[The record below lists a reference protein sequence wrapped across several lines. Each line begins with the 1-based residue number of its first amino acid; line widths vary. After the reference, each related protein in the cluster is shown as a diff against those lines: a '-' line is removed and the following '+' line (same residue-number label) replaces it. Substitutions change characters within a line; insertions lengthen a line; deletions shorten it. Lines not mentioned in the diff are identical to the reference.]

1 MIDSAPKPRKKAAPK
16 KAPAKKAPAKKAVK
30 KAASKAPQVAVI
42 GAGPAGL
49 MAAEVMAGAGLAVT
63 VFERMPSVGRKFL
76 MAGRGG
82 LNLTHSEPL
91 EQFRARY
98 GAAQSWLTPLLD
110 AFSPSDMIAW
120 AEGLGEETFV
130 GSSGRVFPKV
140 MKASP
145 LLRAWLARLSEMGVQ
160 FKTRADWTG
169 WDLAGDLAF
178 ADGAHVTADASV
190 LALGGAS
197 WPRLGSDGGWT
208 KILSDITI
216 APLRAANSG
225 FKVAWSDVFRE
236 KHAGAP
242 LKRIALTIGN
252 QRLRGEAMID
262 RNGIEGGA
270 VYALSSVARETIAK
284 DGFATLYV
292 DLLPDMKPEALAA
305 KLNQGRGGDSL
316 SNVLRKRAGLSPAG
330 VGLVQE
336 ARHGGDARP
345 LADIIKGVPL
355 RLTAPFDIAR
365 AISTAGGI
373 ALGELD
379 GRLMLE
385 KRPGVFACGEMLN
398 WEAPTGGYL
407 LQGCMASGAAAGR
420 GVIDWLREK
429 GSTP

>member
-1 MIDSAPKPRKKAAPK
+1 M
-16 KAPAKKAPAKKAVK
+16 
-30 KAASKAPQVAVI
+30 AVI

-49 MAAEVMAGAGLAVT
+49 MAAEIMAGAGLAVT
-63 VFERMPSVGRKFL
+63 LFERMPSVGRKFL

-91 EQFRARY
+91 DQFRARY
-98 GAAQSWLTPLLD
+98 GAAQSWMTPLLD
-110 AFSPSDMIAW
+110 AFGPSDLIAW

-145 LLRAWLARLSEMGVQ
+145 LLRGWLARLAEMGVQ
-160 FKTRADWTG
+160 FRTRADWTG
-169 WDLAGDLAF
+169 WDLAGSLAF
-178 ADGAHVTADASV
+178 ADGATFHADATV

-197 WPRLGSDGGWT
+197 WPRLGSNGGWT
-208 KILSDITI
+208 KLLADVSI

-225 FKVAWSDVFRE
+225 FKVAWSDVFRD

-252 QRLRGEAMID
+252 QRARGEAMID

-270 VYALSSVARETIAK
+270 VYALSSAARETIAK

-292 DLLPDMKPEALAA
+292 DLLPDMKPDALAA

-316 SNVLRKRAGLSPAG
+316 SNILRKRAGLSPAG

-345 LADIIKGVPL
+345 LAEIIKGVPL

-429 GSTP
+429 GLTP

>member
-1 MIDSAPKPRKKAAPK
+1 MTDTPPKPRKKAAAK
-16 KAPAKKAPAKKAVK
+16 KAPAKKAPAKKAAK
-30 KAASKAPQVAVI
+30 KTASKSPQIAVI
-42 GAGPAGL
+42 GGGPAGL
-49 MAAEVMAGAGLAVT
+49 MAAEIMAGAGLAVT
-63 VFERMPSVGRKFL
+63 LFERMPSVGRKFL

-91 EQFRARY
+91 DQFRARY
-98 GAAQSWLTPLLD
+98 GAAQSWMTPLLD
-110 AFSPSDMIAW
+110 AFGPTDMIAW

-145 LLRAWLARLSEMGVQ
+145 LLRGWLARLAEMGVQ
-160 FKTRADWTG
+160 FKTRANWTG

-178 ADGAHVTADASV
+178 ADGTHVAADAVV

-208 KILSDITI
+208 KLLPDIQI

-225 FKVAWSDVFRE
+225 FAVAWSDVFRE

-252 QRLRGEAMID
+252 QRARGEAMID
-262 RNGIEGGA
+262 QNGIEGGA
-270 VYALSSVARETIAK
+270 VYALSSIAREAIAK

-292 DLLPDMKPEALAA
+292 DLLPDMKPDALAA

-316 SNVLRKRAGLSPAG
+316 SNILRKRAGLSPAG

-345 LADIIKGVPL
+345 LAEIIKGVPL
-355 RLTAPFDIAR
+355 RLSAPFDIAR

-407 LQGCMASGAAAGR
+407 LQGCMASGAGAGR

-429 GSTP
+429 GLTP